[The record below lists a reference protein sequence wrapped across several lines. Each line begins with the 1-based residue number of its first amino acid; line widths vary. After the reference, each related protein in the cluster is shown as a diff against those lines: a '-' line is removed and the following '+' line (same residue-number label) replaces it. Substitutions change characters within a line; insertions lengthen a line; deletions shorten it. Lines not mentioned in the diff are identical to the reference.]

1 MLWLLGFSI
10 NVLTLFGLVL
20 AIGIVVDDAIV
31 VVENVERHI
40 ESGKSPREAAHQA
53 MSEVSGP
60 IVAITLV
67 LASVFVPLAFL
78 GGVTGQFYQQFAVTI
93 AAAVIIS
100 GFNSLTL
107 SPALA
112 AMLLQ
117 PHGAKKDAL
126 GRWIEK
132 RIRPAIRA
140 RSTACSRV
148 SATATRAA
156 SAAPSAARRA
166 CSRSTPCCS
175 VVAVIG
181 FRAVPGGYIP
191 TQDKQY
197 LFAVLQLPEGATIDR
212 TDAVM
217 RQMGEI
223 AMETPASR
231 TSCSSRA

>member
-1 MLWLLGFSI
+1 MIVVVLFLQTWRASLIPLVAVPVSIIGTFAVLWLLGFSI

-78 GGVTGQFYQQFAVTI
+78 GGVTGQFYKQFAVTI

-107 SPALA
+107 VAGARRHA
-112 AMLLQ
+112 A
-117 PHGAKKDAL
+117 A
-126 GRWIEK
+126 
-132 RIRPAIRA
+132 
-140 RSTACSRV
+140 
-148 SATATRAA
+148 
-156 SAAPSAARRA
+156 AARRQEGRA
-166 CSRSTPCCS
+166 RPLDRAGLRPAVRRIQPRVPALRRPLFGRHRRHDRAARRGCSRSTPC
-175 VVAVIG
+175 
-181 FRAVPGGYIP
+181 
-191 TQDKQY
+191 
-197 LFAVLQLPEGATIDR
+197 
-212 TDAVM
+212 
-217 RQMGEI
+217 
-223 AMETPASR
+223 
-231 TSCSSRA
+231 

>member
-20 AIGIVVDDAIV
+20 AIGIVVDDASS

-40 ESGKSPREAAHQA
+40 GNGKTPREAAHQA

-67 LASVFVPLAFL
+67 LSSVFVPLPSSRRHGRVL
-78 GGVTGQFYQQFAVTI
+78 RQFAVTI

-100 GFNSLTL
+100 GFNLTL

-126 GRWIEK
+126 GRGIE
-132 RIRPAIRA
+132 RILAGVRRVQ
-140 RSTACSRV
+140 SRF
-148 SATATRAA
+148 SRFGDRYSGA
-156 SAAPSAARRA
+156 SAAPSPARRA
-166 CSRSTPCCS
+166 AAIYAVLVIVTVIASARWGAACRRRTSSTCSRS
-175 VVAVIG
+175 
-181 FRAVPGGYIP
+181 
-191 TQDKQY
+191 
-197 LFAVLQLPEGATIDR
+197 
-212 TDAVM
+212 
-217 RQMGEI
+217 
-223 AMETPASR
+223 
-231 TSCSSRA
+231 